1 MSGALERLGAEL
13 RRVVVGQEQLLDGL
27 LVGLLGG
34 GHVLLEGAPGLA
46 KTLAARTLAG
56 CVGGSFSRIQMTPDL
71 LPSDLVGYQA
81 YIASEQR
88 LEVRLGPVAANLV
101 LADEVNRAPAKVQSA
116 LLEAMQEQQ
125 VTVAGQTFA
134 LPRPYMVIAT
144 QNPLEQQG
152 TYPLPEAQKDR
163 FLLQLTVDYPRR
175 ADERLMLERLD
186 DPESVPQPRCVVS
199 AEEVLEL
206 RRAATRVHVDGRVRD
221 YALDLVVA
229 TRPGQESELSERQRG
244 LSFRADE
251 MLEHGASPRASLG
264 LLRASRA
271 LALLR
276 GRDFV
281 LPEDVQAMAEPV
293 LAHRLTLNV
302 AAESRGVT
310 AETVVRQVLEAV
322 AVP

>member
-1 MSGALERLGAEL
+1 
-13 RRVVVGQEQLLDGL
+13 
-27 LVGLLGG
+27 
-34 GHVLLEGAPGLA
+34 
-46 KTLAARTLAG
+46 
-56 CVGGSFSRIQMTPDL
+56 
-71 LPSDLVGYQA
+71 
-81 YIASEQR
+81 
-88 LEVRLGPVAANLV
+88 
-101 LADEVNRAPAKVQSA
+101 
-116 LLEAMQEQQ
+116 
-125 VTVAGQTFA
+125 
-134 LPRPYMVIAT
+134 
-144 QNPLEQQG
+144 
-152 TYPLPEAQKDR
+152 
-163 FLLQLTVDYPRR
+163 
-175 ADERLMLERLD
+175 MLERLD

>member
-116 LLEAMQEQQ
+116 LLEAMQ
-125 VTVAGQTFA
+125 
-134 LPRPYMVIAT
+134 
-144 QNPLEQQG
+144 EQQG